1 MRLTV
6 DRASEVPPY
15 EQIRTGIEA
24 LIATGELGPGERLPT
39 VRGLAEQFGLAP
51 NTVARAYR
59 ELEADGVVE
68 TRGRHGTR
76 VAARGD
82 AARQAA
88 IAAARAYAERVA
100 ELGLDRDEALD
111 LVTRALDRGDGAPP
125 RSPRPPR

>member
-1 MRLTV
+1 MPVMV
-6 DRASEVPPY
+6 DRDSDVPPF
-15 EQIRTGIEA
+15 EQVRVGVEA
-24 LIATGELGPGERLPT
+24 LIATGELGPGDRLPT
-39 VRGLAEQFGLAP
+39 VRALAEQLGLAP

-76 VAARGD
+76 VAATGD
-82 AARQAA
+82 AARQAI

-100 ELGLDRDEALD
+100 ELGVDPDEALA
-111 LVTRALDRGDGAPP
+111 LVTRALERVGGAPP